1 MFNADSIRP
10 SGIRRKLMK
19 SDVVAVET
27 AGDYIIGYFPNGA
40 VIRNI
45 HFVTTVAIGTADCSV
60 DIGVAKDGDTV
71 VDGRTFA
78 YSGNAIGTVID
89 VFNTKGTNGGV
100 TEIAPG
106 GLLWAQSDGGS
117 TNGSGFF
124 VIEYEDR
131 NN

>member
-1 MFNADSIRP
+1 MIDVNAIRP
-10 SGIRRKLMK
+10 SGIKRKLMK

-45 HFVTTVAIGTADCSV
+45 HFVTTVAIGTADCAV
-60 DIGVAKDGDTV
+60 DIGIAKDGDTV
-71 VDGRTFA
+71 VDGRVFA
-78 YSGNAIGTVID
+78 FTANAIGTVID
-89 VFNTKGTNGGV
+89 VFNTKGTNGVV
-100 TEIAPG
+100 TEVAAG